1 MKKRVLIVFLS
12 ILTMMSCSACG
23 DIIDRY
29 HATPLEYEK
38 KVVAIEFEDGTH
50 CMEYMNAKYYP
61 DDLLELK
68 NGYRLTTEEDHYGYV
83 FLSWN
88 GSRWAYINTY
98 YSTQAENPLFIYEAT
113 STDLYLREDF
123 DYRSELFVVD
133 GTDAEIA
140 FSEAFP
146 SVSDEW
152 APGGRLSDTNLVM
165 CSKTVPQLQVN
176 LRLLLKDGVWCGV
189 GYNDRIFTFSEELTA
204 ILVENEIIP
213 Q

>member
-1 MKKRVLIVFLS
+1 MVKRVWILFLGVV
-12 ILTMMSCSACG
+12 LVLFCSACG
-23 DIIDRY
+23 SVIDRY
-29 HATPLEYEK
+29 HDTPREYK
-38 KVVAIEFEDGTH
+38 DRVNFIRYEDESE
-50 CMEYMNAKYYP
+50 CLEYMNAKYYP
-61 DDLLELK
+61 VELIELK
-68 NGYRLTTEEDHYGYV
+68 YGDSFNYKEDHCGYV
-83 FLSWN
+83 FLSWS
-88 GSRWAYINTY
+88 GFRWGYIDSY
-98 YSTQAENPLFIYEAT
+98 YSTQEENPLFIFEAT
-113 STDLYLREDF
+113 STELYLREDF

-152 APGGRLSDTNLVM
+152 APGGRLSDANLVM
-165 CSKTVPQLQVN
+165 CSKTVPQLRVN

-204 ILVENEIIP
+204 ILVENEIIH